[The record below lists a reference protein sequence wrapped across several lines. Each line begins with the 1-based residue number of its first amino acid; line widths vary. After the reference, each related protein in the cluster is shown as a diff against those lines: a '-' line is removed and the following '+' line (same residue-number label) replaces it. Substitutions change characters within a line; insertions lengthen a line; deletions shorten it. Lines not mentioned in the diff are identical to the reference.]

1 MLIVSCENWERNII
15 VVKDPKSNTE
25 LVKLLKKGD
34 MKAFDIIY
42 KKYSRRLYGFV
53 FLYVK
58 QDADTEE
65 IVQDVFIKIWKSRTK
80 IDVYSSFESFLFTI
94 AHNATVNLL
103 KKRATEQK
111 YVEHVKSLQ
120 IINESYEL
128 TDEIHYKELKQKFL
142 GLVDELSPRQKE
154 IFQLSREEGLNNKEI
169 ADKLG
174 ISIQTVKNH
183 LVTTLSFLRNK
194 FDNGLLISGLFIS
207 LFL

>member
-1 MLIVSCENWERNII
+1 MIISFENWQRDRS
-15 VVKDPKSNTE
+15 VVKDTKSNTE
-25 LVKLLKKGD
+25 LVRLLKRGD

-42 KKYSRRLYGFV
+42 EKYSRRLYGFV
-53 FLYVK
+53 FRYVK

-94 AHNATVNLL
+94 AHNAMVNLL
-103 KKRATEQK
+103 KKRVTEQK

-120 IINESYEL
+120 VINESYEL
-128 TDEIHYKELKQKFL
+128 TDEIHYKELEQKFL
-142 GLVDELSPRQKE
+142 GLLDELSPRQKE
-154 IFQLSREEGLNNKEI
+154 IFQLSREEGLSNKEI

-183 LVTTLSFLRNK
+183 LVTTLSFLKNK
-194 FDNGLLISGLFIS
+194 LDNGLLISGLFTS

>member
-1 MLIVSCENWERNII
+1 MNNNESNI
-15 VVKDPKSNTE
+15 E

-53 FLYVK
+53 YRYVK
-58 QDADTEE
+58 QETDTEE
-65 IVQDVFIKIWKSRTK
+65 IVQEVFIKIWKSRDT
-80 IDVYSSFESFLFTI
+80 INIYSSFESFLFTI

-120 IINESYEL
+120 HIDTTYEL
-128 TDEIHYKELKQKFL
+128 MDEIHYQELKHKFQ
-142 GLVDELSPRQKE
+142 GLLKELSPRQKE
-154 IFQLSREEGLNNKEI
+154 IFQLSREEGLSHKEI
-169 ADKLG
+169 AEKLG
-174 ISIQTVKNH
+174 ISTNTVKNH
-183 LVTTLSFLRNK
+183 LVTALSFLK
-194 FDNGLLISGLFIS
+194 GKLDNGLLISGLFIS

>member
-1 MLIVSCENWERNII
+1 M
-15 VVKDPKSNTE
+15 KGTKSNTE
-25 LVKLLKKGD
+25 LVKLLKKDD

-53 FLYVK
+53 FRYIK
-58 QDADTEE
+58 HEADTEE
-65 IVQDVFIKIWKSRTK
+65 IVQEVFIKIWKSRNK

-111 YVEHVKSLQ
+111 YIEHVKSLQ
-120 IINESYEL
+120 IINESYDL
-128 TDEIHYKELKQKFL
+128 TDEIHYKELTQKFQ
-142 GLVDELSPRQKE
+142 GLVNELSPRQKE
-154 IFQLSREEGLNNKEI
+154 IFQLSREEGLSNKEI

-183 LVTTLSFLRNK
+183 LVTTLSFLK
-194 FDNGLLISGLFIS
+194 SKLDNNLLISGLFIS